1 MSYNSQS
8 SIASGPRYWRD
19 RWCAKDAIVAS
30 LEFTNVAANKDFPN
44 VVVPASFLPSG
55 ATVVEVNM
63 ILKWRKMMEDSA
75 ADNYINA
82 ASKAI
87 RAKVSTGAW
96 GTDDIVAMTMKNGSW
111 YVTGSATEGGDVLIS
126 TVDIKSV
133 VTGAAATYNVRSE
146 QTNRTDAIVVLG
158 DGMTLYDIETGF
170 RMFYTL

>member
-30 LEFTNVAANKDFPN
+30 LEFTNVAADKDFPN

-63 ILKWRKMMEDSA
+63 ILKWRKMMEDSTA
-75 ADNYINA
+75 ENYINA

-87 RAKVSTGAW
+87 RVKISTGAW

-111 YVTGSATEGGDVLIS
+111 IVAASGTEGGDVLIS
-126 TVDIKSV
+126 TTDIKAV
-133 VTGAAATYNVRSE
+133 VTGAAATYNFESNE
-146 QTNRTDAIVVLG
+146 TNRSDAIVVLA
-158 DGMTLYDIETGF
+158 DGMTLYDIETGL
-170 RMFYTL
+170 RIFYTL